1 MKRLLISLS
10 VIICYLALLPATAGA
25 QPSWVKKATKSVF
38 TLKTFAADGSL
49 IASSN
54 GFFVGSNGE
63 AISNF
68 TPFKGAARAIVID
81 AGGKEW
87 PVSGIMGAN
96 DMYDV
101 VKFRVEAQK
110 TQPLVVASAIAPVG
124 SNVWFLP
131 YRDTKN
137 VRQGAVRKAEKFMN
151 AYAYYTVA
159 LQISELNVSCPLL
172 NDNGE
177 VLGLMQQPASAKD
190 SLSYAVSALFADS
203 LKITGLSLNDLSLR
217 QTQIRL
223 ELPDNMQEALLMMY
237 MANSAADSATYVR
250 MMDEF
255 IRKFPNAYDGYVY
268 RAQFAAGNGHY
279 ADAERDMQQALKV
292 ADKKEEAHYAYAR
305 IIYNKEIF
313 QSDKPFAA
321 WSLDK
326 ALEEVR
332 TANSLQPSPTYSQME
347 ANILFAQKK
356 YDEAYAIYQALTK
369 TNLSGAEIWF
379 SAARC
384 KELQK
389 DTTAYLALLDSTM
402 STFSKP
408 YLKEAAPYLWTR
420 ANARMDAGKYREAVV
435 DMNDYEQLM
444 AANVNARFYYIR
456 HQAEIGGHLYQQA
469 LNDIT
474 RAIQQEPKEVLYQA
488 EKASLQIRVGLYD
501 DAITTARECI
511 ATDGQASDGYL
522 FLGLAQCLK
531 GNKKEG
537 LPNLQKAKELGDPQ
551 AESLIEKYAK

>member
-10 VIICYLALLPATAGA
+10 VIICYLALLPTTAGA

-332 TANSLQPSPTYSQME
+332 TANTLQPSPTYSQME

-356 YDEAYAIYQALTK
+356 YDEAYTIYQALTK

-420 ANARMDAGKYREAVV
+420 ANARMDAGKYREAVA

-474 RAIQQEPKEVLYQA
+474 RAIQLEPKEVLYQA

>member
-356 YDEAYAIYQALTK
+356 YDEAYTIYQALTK

-474 RAIQQEPKEVLYQA
+474 RAIQLEPKEVLYQA

>member
-25 QPSWVKKATKSVF
+25 QPGWVKKATKSVF

-68 TPFKGAARAIVID
+68 TPFKGATRAIVID

-177 VLGLMQQPASAKD
+177 VLGLMQQPASD
-190 SLSYAVSALFADS
+190 F
-203 LKITGLSLNDLSLR
+203 
-217 QTQIRL
+217 
-223 ELPDNMQEALLMMY
+223 
-237 MANSAADSATYVR
+237 
-250 MMDEF
+250 
-255 IRKFPNAYDGYVY
+255 
-268 RAQFAAGNGHY
+268 
-279 ADAERDMQQALKV
+279 
-292 ADKKEEAHYAYAR
+292 
-305 IIYNKEIF
+305 
-313 QSDKPFAA
+313 
-321 WSLDK
+321 
-326 ALEEVR
+326 
-332 TANSLQPSPTYSQME
+332 
-347 ANILFAQKK
+347 
-356 YDEAYAIYQALTK
+356 
-369 TNLSGAEIWF
+369 
-379 SAARC
+379 
-384 KELQK
+384 
-389 DTTAYLALLDSTM
+389 
-402 STFSKP
+402 
-408 YLKEAAPYLWTR
+408 
-420 ANARMDAGKYREAVV
+420 
-435 DMNDYEQLM
+435 
-444 AANVNARFYYIR
+444 
-456 HQAEIGGHLYQQA
+456 
-469 LNDIT
+469 
-474 RAIQQEPKEVLYQA
+474 
-488 EKASLQIRVGLYD
+488 
-501 DAITTARECI
+501 
-511 ATDGQASDGYL
+511 
-522 FLGLAQCLK
+522 
-531 GNKKEG
+531 
-537 LPNLQKAKELGDPQ
+537 
-551 AESLIEKYAK
+551 